1 MTEVKMV
8 EVAKEKE
15 AADILKEAIGKEE
28 AIVST
33 AVNEANLIKS
43 ECEADLAEAMPA
55 LLAAQEALECLDKK
69 QLDLLKSMKSP
80 PNTIKLVMRALC
92 LILYPNP
99 TEKIKN
105 EKTLKLEID
114 WWAASLKLLGRSDL
128 L

>member
-1 MTEVKMV
+1 MV

>member
-1 MTEVKMV
+1 MV

-114 WWAASLKLLGRSDL
+114 WWASSLKLLGRSDL